1 MDVVMTVRL
10 MHPVSGRE
18 IMETVQLVAG
28 NGYQQK
34 LLQESEVDEWVGG
47 YCSPY
52 PDLDVAVF
60 AFMGEDG
67 AVPIR
72 LHEEYMQVIVTNYEW
87 PALHYATGSHED
99 RVEEAVSD
107 FRDRLEEELMK

>member
-10 MHPVSGRE
+10 VHPVSGQG
-18 IMETVQLVAG
+18 IMEAVQVVAG
-28 NGYQQK
+28 NGYYQK
-34 LLQESEVDEWVGG
+34 LPQESEADEWVGG
-47 YCSPY
+47 HCSPY

-60 AFMGEDG
+60 ALVGEDG

-72 LHEEYMQVIVTNYEW
+72 LHEEYTQVIVMNYEW

-99 RVEEAVSD
+99 QVAQVVSD
-107 FRDRLEEELMK
+107 FRDRLEEELTK